1 MEAERTVRGGAVSAV
16 EVRDSVSKRLEVET
30 ERSVDPLCVILDFST
45 FCSVI
50 VLLFS
55 VLQLSK
61 IVIYIQIS
69 EFFY

>member
-1 MEAERTVRGGAVSAV
+1 MEAERTVRGRAISEV
-16 EVRDSVSKRLEVET
+16 EVRDSMSKRVEVET
-30 ERSVDPLCVILDFST
+30 ETSVDSLCVILEFST